1 MAISLDKLPRIITLE
16 EYGGNYQAYID
27 AIYDVF
33 FRDFIQHKAT
43 FGTNKLNLRFKPL
56 QQNRA
61 YAFYHMTHVGED
73 EDNRLPDLRRCE
85 RMPWARPTTE
95 QAEEMGLK
103 FWEQDR
109 RNGRRICIWLEA
121 ENNENYFVVLSV
133 RKTYVL
139 LLTAFYGNYPN
150 YAAKREKE
158 YQTWKKK
165 VGRDFTPDELVK
177 DIMARIPDDDVK
189 DGSI

>member
-1 MAISLDKLPRIITLE
+1 MAISLDKLPKIITLE
-16 EYGGNYQAYID
+16 EYGGNYQTYID

-85 RMPWARPTTE
+85 RMPWARPTIE
-95 QAEEMGLK
+95 QAE
-103 FWEQDR
+103 D
-109 RNGRRICIWLEA
+109 
-121 ENNENYFVVLSV
+121 
-133 RKTYVL
+133 
-139 LLTAFYGNYPN
+139 YPN

-177 DIMARIPDDDVK
+177 DIMARIPEDEVK
-189 DGSI
+189 DASI

>member
-1 MAISLDKLPRIITLE
+1 MAIALDKLPKIITLE

-85 RMPWARPTTE
+85 RMPWARPTIE

-121 ENNENYFVVLSV
+121 ENNEVM
-133 RKTYVL
+133 
-139 LLTAFYGNYPN
+139 FYLNN
-150 YAAKREKE
+150 LELHNN
-158 YQTWKKK
+158 
-165 VGRDFTPDELVK
+165 DELVEFPYGFHTTVYTPGYQTYFLWL
-177 DIMARIPDDDVK
+177 MAGDYQGFNRSNDPEHAWVE
-189 DGSI
+189 